1 MICANKFTKKTKG
14 YYLLIAI
21 KENDDTSDI
30 ISHIFFFHPS
40 LLCNI
45 TNRSNCSIDILSLI
59 ILSYYFY
66 AFFT

>member
-21 KENDDTSDI
+21 KENDYTSDI

-45 TNRSNCSIDILSLI
+45 TNRKNCSIN
-59 ILSYYFY
+59 SYALYSNGI
-66 AFFT
+66 